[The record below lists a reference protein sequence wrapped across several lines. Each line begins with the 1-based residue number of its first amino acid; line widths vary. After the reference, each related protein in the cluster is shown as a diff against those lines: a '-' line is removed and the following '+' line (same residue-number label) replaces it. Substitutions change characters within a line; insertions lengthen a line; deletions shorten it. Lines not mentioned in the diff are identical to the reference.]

1 MRTERPAWKDA
12 LLWVF
17 AFLSVSGLSLAIE
30 TKAASQL
37 FQEGAVTQALES
49 IRGRVEP
56 QVTAFFNGLIPVQE
70 MREWQSLEQ
79 YYGIG
84 LPNFGQE
91 AARAFTSGWKTI
103 VQRLTGAAASI
114 RAALDSV
121 AWIGLIAALVG
132 LVGAALVGGW
142 FSFGEHL
149 TGAFLANGAMCLLVY
164 LAAVAAVGQVEQ
176 SSPQEAI
183 LVGRAWIGG
192 FLAYQLAVGIPLLI
206 LGGGGTLALYFLAPK
221 PPPTAARPPTSRT
234 VPGPRV

>member
-56 QVTAFFNGLIPVQE
+56 QVTAFF
-70 MREWQSLEQ
+70 
-79 YYGIG
+79 YGIG